1 MRLVGLELIHSLGL
15 FRTHLICFRHFHSLG
30 EVVLAQTSVRKGTG
44 DQLAGALA
52 AKQSPP
58 PPPSSQPEGGNNVAK
73 VLLALVFPFALAP
86 PASAD
91 PISTWAQ
98 VLALIE

>member
-52 AKQSPP
+52 LTISRETVATSSAKQ
-58 PPPSSQPEGGNNVAK
+58 
-73 VLLALVFPFALAP
+73 
-86 PASAD
+86 PA
-91 PISTWAQ
+91 
-98 VLALIE
+98 